1 MGLFGFGKKK
11 EEKAAVPCACND
23 GAPQLKAEPCGCGGA
38 RQVKVLGAGCC
49 HELNENGHELNENAQ
64 AAIAELGLEAEL
76 EYITDMDRVMDYGAM
91 SLPAL
96 VVDGKVVSAGM
107 VLTPA
112 EVMEYLR

>member
-23 GAPQLKAEPCGCGGA
+23 GAPQMKAEPCSCGGA
-38 RQVKVLGAGCC
+38 RQVKVLGAGCKKC
-49 HELNENGHELNENAQ
+49 HELNENAQ

-76 EYITDMDRVMDYGAM
+76 EYITDMDRVMGFGAM

-96 VVDGKVVSAGM
+96 VVDGKIVSAGT
-107 VLTPA
+107 VLTPE
-112 EVMEYLR
+112 EVAAYLG

>member
-1 MGLFGFGKKK
+1 MFGFGKKK
-11 EEKAAVPCACND
+11 DEKAAVPCACKD
-23 GAPQLKAEPCGCGGA
+23 GAPQMKAEPCGCGGA
-38 RQVKVLGAGCC
+38 RQVKVLGAGCKKC
-49 HELNENGHELNENAQ
+49 DEQLNENAQ

-76 EYITDMDRVMDYGAM
+76 ESITDMDRVMGYGAM

-112 EVMEYLR
+112 EVAAYLR

>member
-11 EEKAAVPCACND
+11 EEKAAVPCACNA
-23 GAPQLKAEPCGCGGA
+23 GAPQMQAEPCGCGGA

-49 HELNENGHELNENAQ
+49 HELYENAQ

-76 EYITDMDRVMDYGAM
+76 EYITDMDRVMGYGAM

-96 VVDGKVVSAGM
+96 GVDGKVVSAGM

>member
-23 GAPQLKAEPCGCGGA
+23 GAPQMKAEPCGCGGA

-49 HELNENGHELNENAQ
+49 HELYENAQ

-107 VLTPA
+107 VLTPT

>member
-11 EEKAAVPCACND
+11 EEEKAAASCACSSD
-23 GAPQLKAEPCGCGGA
+23 SPQMKAEPCECGCGA
-38 RQVKVLGAGCC
+38 REVKVLGAGCKKC
-49 HELNENGHELNENAQ
+49 HELNENAK
-64 AAIAELGLEAEL
+64 AAIAELSISADL
-76 EYITDMDRVMDYGAM
+76 EYVTDMERVMGYGAM

-112 EVMEYLR
+112 EVMDYLR

>member
-11 EEKAAVPCACND
+11 EEKAAAPCACGED
-23 GAPQLKAEPCGCGGA
+23 APQMKAEPCGCGGA
-38 RQVKVLGAGCC
+38 RQLKVLGAGCKKC
-49 HELNENGHELNENAQ
+49 HELNENTQ

-76 EYITDMDRVMDYGAM
+76 EYITDMDRVMGYGAM

-112 EVMEYLR
+112 EVAAYLR

>member
-11 EEKAAVPCACND
+11 EEKAAVPCACKD
-23 GAPQLKAEPCGCGGA
+23 GAPQMKAEPCGSEGA
-38 RQVKVLGAGCC
+38 GLEQVLGTGCC
-49 HELNENGHELNENAQ
+49 HELNENAQ

-76 EYITDMDRVMDYGAM
+76 EYITDMDRVLGFGAW

-112 EVMEYLR
+112 VVAAYLR

>member
-1 MGLFGFGKKK
+1 M
-11 EEKAAVPCACND
+11 KAAP
-23 GAPQLKAEPCGCGGA
+23 GACGGA
-38 RQVKVLGAGCC
+38 RQVQVMGAGGR
-49 HELNENGHELNENAQ
+49 HERYEIGP

-76 EYITDMDRVMDYGAM
+76 EYITDMDRIMGYGAM

-112 EVMEYLR
+112 EVAAYLR

>member
-23 GAPQLKAEPCGCGGA
+23 GAPQMKAEPCGCGGA
-38 RQVKVLGAGCC
+38 RQVKVLGAGCKKC
-49 HELNENGHELNENAQ
+49 HDELNDNAQ

>member
-11 EEKAAVPCACND
+11 EKAEGTAIPCACSE
-23 GAPQLKAEPCGCGGA
+23 GAPQMKAEPCGCGGA
-38 RQVKVLGAGCC
+38 RQVKVLGAGCKKC
-49 HELNENGHELNENAQ
+49 HELNENAQ
-64 AAIAELGLEAEL
+64 AAIAELGIDAEL
-76 EYITDMDRVMDYGAM
+76 EYITDMDRVMSYGAM

>member
-23 GAPQLKAEPCGCGGA
+23 GAPQMKAEPCGCGGA
-38 RQVKVLGAGCC
+38 RQVKVLGAGCKKC
-49 HELNENGHELNENAQ
+49 HELNENAQ

-76 EYITDMDRVMDYGAM
+76 EYITDMDRVMGYGAM
-91 SLPAL
+91 ILPEL

-107 VLTPA
+107 VLTTA
-112 EVMEYLR
+112 EVAAYLR

>member
-11 EEKAAVPCACND
+11 EEKAAAPCACGED
-23 GAPQLKAEPCGCGGA
+23 APQMKAEPCGCGGA
-38 RQVKVLGAGCC
+38 RQVKVLGAGCKKC
-49 HELNENGHELNENAQ
+49 HELNEDAQ

-76 EYITDMDRVMDYGAM
+76 EYITDMDRVMGYGAM

-112 EVMEYLR
+112 EVAAYLR

>member
-1 MGLFGFGKKK
+1 MFGFGKKK
-11 EEKAAVPCACND
+11 KKAEESAIPCACNE
-23 GAPQLKAEPCGCGGA
+23 GVPQMKSEPCGCGVA
-38 RQVKVLGAGCC
+38 RQVKVLGAGCKKC
-49 HELNENGHELNENAQ
+49 HELNENAQ

-76 EYITDMDRVMDYGAM
+76 EYVTDMDRVMSYGAM

>member
-1 MGLFGFGKKK
+1 M
-11 EEKAAVPCACND
+11 
-23 GAPQLKAEPCGCGGA
+23 KAEPCGCGGA
-38 RQVKVLGAGCC
+38 RQVKVLGAGCKKC
-49 HELNENGHELNENAQ
+49 HELNENAQ

-76 EYITDMDRVMDYGAM
+76 EYITDMDRVMGYGAM

-112 EVMEYLR
+112 EVAAYLR

>member
-11 EEKAAVPCACND
+11 EEKAAIPCACNE
-23 GAPQLKAEPCGCGGA
+23 GAPQMKAEPCGCGVA
-38 RQVKVLGAGCC
+38 RQVKVLGAGCKKC
-49 HELNENGHELNENAQ
+49 HELNENAQ
-64 AAIAELGLEAEL
+64 VAIVELGIDADL
-76 EYITDMDRVMDYGAM
+76 EYVTDIDRVMSYGAM